1 MKKPVKIAIIILLIA
16 LVAGLLWFGNVMFGN
31 PVSHVLATKAAK
43 AFLNMT

>member
-43 AFLNMT
+43 AFLSD